1 MRYQDNPQMQKD
13 FQRKR
18 YKDNHEIKT
27 DYQKMTYQQN
37 AETDKKYQ
45 KQRHQKNEKKSW
57 QGWQFP
63 ATSKT
68 RSPLYLHNML
78 SKSVST

>member
-37 AETDKKYQ
+37 AETDKKVS
-45 KQRHQKNEKKSW
+45 KTE
-57 QGWQFP
+57 
-63 ATSKT
+63 TSK
-68 RSPLYLHNML
+68 
-78 SKSVST
+78 K